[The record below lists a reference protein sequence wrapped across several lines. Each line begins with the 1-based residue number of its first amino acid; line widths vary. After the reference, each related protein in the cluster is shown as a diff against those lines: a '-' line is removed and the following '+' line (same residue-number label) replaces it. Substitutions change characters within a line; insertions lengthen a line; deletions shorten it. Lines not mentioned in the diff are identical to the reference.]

1 MTAQNLW
8 DAPKTGLRGKFIAI
22 KSYPK
27 KQEKQ
32 SNFTPKTTRKRRK
45 KNSKLVEGK
54 KSLRSEQ
61 K

>member
-8 DAPKTGLRGKFIAI
+8 DAAKTGLRGKFIAI

-45 KNSKLVEGK
+45 KKLKISRRKEIIK
-54 KSLRSEQ
+54 I
-61 K
+61 